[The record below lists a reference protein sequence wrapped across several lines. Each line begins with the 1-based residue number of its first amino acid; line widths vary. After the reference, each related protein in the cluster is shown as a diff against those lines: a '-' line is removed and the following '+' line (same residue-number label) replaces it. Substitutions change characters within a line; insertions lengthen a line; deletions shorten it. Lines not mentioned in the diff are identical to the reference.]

1 MEKELLLMLPGPVP
15 VPERVRLA
23 MARQAINHRSPE
35 FGAVYADCVRCLKP
49 AFGTENDLVII
60 SGSGTAGM
68 EAAVA
73 NVGRG
78 KKIACLSNGKFGERL
93 YDISK
98 RYGDATQP
106 RIGLGHAPAAR
117 GPRARASRPAP
128 RS

>member
-49 AFGTENDLVII
+49 AFGTEHDLVII

-68 EAAVA
+68 EAAIA
-73 NVGRG
+73 NVGRD
-78 KKIACLSNGKFGERL
+78 KEIACLVEREVRRAACTTSEAL
-93 YDISK
+93 RRRD
-98 RYGDATQP
+98 P
-106 RIGLGHAPAAR
+106 RSSRTGAR
-117 GPRARASRPAP
+117 RSRSRRSPRASRPAP